1 MRAKKNQIWFETNLG
16 YEETKDRL
24 FKSGLVVGD
33 DQDFGRFSFKLK
45 NFKDYSVQIT
55 RGGKLGTY
63 YPVGC
68 SYEPVLESL
77 RSFLV
82 TPEGEQAE
90 IFDVITHS
98 EETFH

>member
-55 RGGKLGTY
+55 RGGKLGIY
-63 YPVGC
+63 YQSV
-68 SYEPVLESL
+68 VVMNLSL
-77 RSFLV
+77 SHCAHFL
-82 TPEGEQAE
+82 
-90 IFDVITHS
+90 
-98 EETFH
+98 